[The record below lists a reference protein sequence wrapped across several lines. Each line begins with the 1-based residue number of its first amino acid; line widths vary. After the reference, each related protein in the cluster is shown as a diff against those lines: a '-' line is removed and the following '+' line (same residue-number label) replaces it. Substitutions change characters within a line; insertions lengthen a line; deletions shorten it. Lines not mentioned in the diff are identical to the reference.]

1 MKLSIFAFGQ
11 PVLRQKAVDIGPDYP
26 GLAQLIEDMWETLYF
41 ADGVGLAAPQIGKA
55 VRIFMVDTQQMEEK
69 GREVGQPIK
78 KVFINAQLLDQS
90 GEAWVYEEGCLSI
103 PDVRGEVSRPSK
115 LRIRYLDEAFQE
127 HEEEYT
133 GITARV
139 IQHEYDHIE
148 GILFIEHLNPVK
160 KTMIRTKLE
169 NIRKGRV
176 KVDYKMKFV

>member
-1 MKLSIFAFGQ
+1 MKLPIYAFGQ
-11 PVLRQKAVDIGPDYP
+11 PVLRQKALDIGPEYP
-26 GLAQLIEDMWETLYF
+26 GLGQLIQDMWETLYF

-55 VRIFMVDTQQMEEK
+55 IRLFMVDTLQMEQK
-69 GREVGQPIK
+69 GREVGQAVK
-78 KVFINAQLLDQS
+78 KVFINAKILEQVGDS
-90 GEAWVYEEGCLSI
+90 WTYEEGCLSI

-115 LRIRYLDEAFQE
+115 LRISYMDESFQE
-127 HEEEYT
+127 HVEEYS

-160 KTMIRTKLE
+160 KTMIRSRLE

-176 KVDYKMKFV
+176 KVDYNMKFV

>member
-11 PVLRQKAVDIGPDYP
+11 PVLRQKAQDIGPDYP

-41 ADGVGLAAPQIGKA
+41 ADGVGLAAPQVGKPI
-55 VRIFMVDTQQMEEK
+55 RLFMVDTQQMEEK
-69 GREVGQPIK
+69 GKEVGKAIK
-78 KVFINAQLLDQS
+78 KVFINAQLLDQT
-90 GEAWVYEEGCLSI
+90 GDKWVYEEGCLSI
-103 PDVRGEVSRPSK
+103 PDVRGEVSRPSE
-115 LRIRYLDEAFQE
+115 LRIRYLDEMFQE
-127 HEEEYT
+127 HEEVYN

-160 KTMIRTKLE
+160 KTMIRSKLE

-176 KVDYKMKFV
+176 QVDYKMKFV

>member
-11 PVLRQKAVDIGPDYP
+11 PVLRQKAVDIDPDYP

-41 ADGVGLAAPQIGKA
+41 ADGVGLAAPQIGRA

-78 KVFINAQLLDQS
+78 QVFINAQLLDQS